1 MPQLS
6 VVALVLASLHLEF
19 WAGMP
24 ATRVLLAVDMKPRCI
39 TWERK
44 VLSGKHVT
52 CELQN
57 AAAVFT
63 RIIPEL
69 DMPHRCASYFRYL
82 GRVVLPTWHELAA
95 YFWQLCLLV
104 AWLLVWAEAAVRSGQ
119 PLAKIQSAGAS
130 VCVKGLV
137 S

>member
-1 MPQLS
+1 MCTLDVWTLPVSVAQSRAS
-6 VVALVLASLHLEF
+6 VVALVLASLHLQF

-24 ATRVLLAVDMKPRCI
+24 ATRVLLAVDMRPRCI

-69 DMPHRCASYFRYL
+69 DMPHRCAYYFRYM
-82 GRVVLPTWHELAA
+82 GKVVLPTCHELAA
-95 YFWQLCLLV
+95 YFGQFCLLV
-104 AWLLVWAEAAVRSGQ
+104 VWQHWLTGYN
-119 PLAKIQSAGAS
+119 AS
-130 VCVKGLV
+130 VFGW
-137 S
+137 